1 VQYEIL
7 LGVDVGGT
15 GVKGSPVHLATG
27 AIDTRER
34 VLTPQPST
42 PENIC
47 GAVADVVGRFPTEG
61 PIGCTLPAVV
71 TRGVVE
77 TAANIDQAW
86 IGTNARDLFSN
97 KLGRS
102 VTVINDADAAG
113 VAEVKFGA
121 ARDVPGVIMMVTLG
135 TGVGTALFSDG
146 RLVPNTEL
154 GHLEVH
160 GKVADRWASGSARDR
175 HNLSWRDWAA
185 RVDDYLTL
193 LHAVMQPE
201 LIVLGGGVVK
211 HSDKFVDGL
220 DPGCELR
227 IAKLGNN
234 AGIVGA
240 ALVAA
245 DPTLV
250 AAEV

>member
-7 LGVDVGGT
+7 LGIDVGGT
-15 GVKGSPVHLATG
+15 GVKGAKVHLGTG
-27 AIDTRER
+27 DVDVRER

-42 PENIC
+42 PDHIA
-47 GAVADVVGRFPTEG
+47 GAVMEIAGRLPSDG
-61 PIGCTLPAVV
+61 PVGCTLPAVV

-77 TAANIDQAW
+77 TAANIDQSW
-86 IGTNARDLFSN
+86 IGTNARELFTD

-121 ARDVPGVIMMVTLG
+121 ARDVPGVVMMVTLG

-175 HNLSWRDWAA
+175 HNLSWKDWAV

-211 HSDKFVDGL
+211 HTDKFLDAI
-220 DPGCELR
+220 DPGCEVR
-227 IAKLGNN
+227 VAELGNL

-240 ALVAA
+240 ALCAS
-245 DPTLV
+245 P
-250 AAEV
+250 EEE